1 MPLRYWT
8 NGTIHNVFSNRRECY
23 DFIIQMLNEAAG
35 DPIRTAGIWRVIA
48 TEGLRTEDPQDFY
61 RYYTDVYDCCEIYRA
76 LIRRLGVP
84 GNEAAVYQEA
94 REGGFVLEFHSF
106 MEWELE
112 HAEWELE
119 HALMYPNEPWRGC
132 YLHKQSRRLPA
143 GLTAEEELAGYL
155 EWSKAFNLV

>member
-1 MPLRYWT
+1 MPRTVHYVFHNRIESHDAL
-8 NGTIHNVFSNRRECY
+8 IHQLNRA
-23 DFIIQMLNEAAG
+23 QAG
-35 DPIRTAGIWRVIA
+35 DPVVLALIWAHIA
-48 TEGLRTEDPQDFY
+48 RQANAEVFY

-155 EWSKAFNLV
+155 EWCKAFNLV